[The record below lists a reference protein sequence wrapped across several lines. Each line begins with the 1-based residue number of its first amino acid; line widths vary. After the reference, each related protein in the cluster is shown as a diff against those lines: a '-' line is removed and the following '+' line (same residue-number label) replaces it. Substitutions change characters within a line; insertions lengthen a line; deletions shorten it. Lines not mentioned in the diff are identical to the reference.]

1 MRGLA
6 AVFSALIMGLA
17 GFATLLAVGAETGGV
32 AFGTGL
38 VMAVLPLPVYL
49 GVSLWIDRFEPEPK
63 SLVLFTFFWGATIAV
78 LVALVLNTAGQLV
91 VGEALGGSAAEIY
104 GGSISAPVVEECAK
118 AAALLIVYHRRR
130 AEFNGVVDGM
140 VYAIL
145 VGLGFATSENVLYY
159 SRGAFEEG
167 VPGAIATFVLRGVL
181 SPFAHPLF
189 TAMFGIGLGLAS
201 RSRHRS
207 TRTLAPLAGL
217 ALAIALHA
225 LWNTAAAA
233 GFALTVYVFLFAPLF
248 FALLALVAVA
258 RGREGQLVRR
268 QLQPEL
274 SAGWLT
280 PGELEMLASV
290 RARRGALA
298 RVGATGGGAA
308 RKALRAAQEAATEL
322 AFHRDRA
329 ERGLG
334 GEELLPAEQRRL
346 AERLGE
352 LRAATGGG
360 ALA

>member
-1 MRGLA
+1 LA
-6 AVFSALIMGLA
+6 AVFSALIMALA

-78 LVALVLNTAGQLV
+78 LVALVLNTAGQVV
-91 VGEALGGSAAEIY
+91 VGEALGGGAAEIY

-118 AAALLIVYHRRR
+118 AAALLIVYHRRK
-130 AEFNGVVDGM
+130 AEFNGVVDGI

-201 RSRHRS
+201 RSRRRS

-233 GFALTVYVFLFAPLF
+233 GLALTVYVFLFAPLF
-248 FALLALVAVA
+248 FGLLALVVLA
-258 RGREGQLVRR
+258 RSREGQLVRR

-290 RARRGALA
+290 RARRRALSQ
-298 RVGATGGGAA
+298 VGATRGRPA
-308 RKALRAAQEAATEL
+308 RRSLRSAQEAATEL

-329 ERGLG
+329 QRGLG
-334 GEELLPAEQRRL
+334 GEELLSAEQRRL
-346 AERLGE
+346 AERLRE
-352 LRAATGGG
+352 LRAATGGA